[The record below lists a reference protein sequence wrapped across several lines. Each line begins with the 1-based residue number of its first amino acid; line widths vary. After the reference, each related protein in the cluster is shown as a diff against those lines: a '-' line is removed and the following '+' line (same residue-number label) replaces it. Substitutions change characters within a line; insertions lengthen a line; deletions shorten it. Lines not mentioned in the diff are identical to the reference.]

1 MRETQEELFETEYAQ
16 LYQHLCVHMSHSDK
30 AALRGEP
37 GYVWRSGQDRRLQ
50 MIAAWVNLD
59 GARILDNGCGLGTY
73 LDAFAPYSSQRFGLE
88 LEVDRAVK
96 ALPTAN
102 GITQGVGEHLPFA
115 TDSFDFVFS
124 NEVIEH
130 VDDDYLYAA
139 EMVRVLR
146 SGGHALI
153 FCPNRWYPVEQHGI
167 FWRGAYKFGNIPLV
181 NYLPDPLRNYLAP
194 HVRAYTKRSLLELF
208 VDLPVRVVHHGRIF
222 GGYDNIEA
230 RWPRFGRRF
239 KKALYAAEK
248 THLSVLGL
256 SHLLVL
262 EKV

>member
-1 MRETQEELFETEYAQ
+1 MIQEWADL
-16 LYQHLCVHMSHSDK
+16 
-30 AALRGEP
+30 
-37 GYVWRSGQDRRLQ
+37 SGRML
-50 MIAAWVNLD
+50 V
-59 GARILDNGCGLGTY
+59 NGCGLGSY
-73 LDAFAPYSSQRFGLE
+73 LDAFGRFSDHRFGLE
-88 LEVDRAVK
+88 IEEERARQ
-96 ALPTAN
+96 ALAVAE
-102 GITQGVGEHLPFA
+102 GIVVSQGEHLPFA
-115 TDSFDFVFS
+115 GNSFDVVFS

>member
-1 MRETQEELFETEYAQ
+1 
-16 LYQHLCVHMSHSDK
+16 
-30 AALRGEP
+30 
-37 GYVWRSGQDRRLQ
+37 
-50 MIAAWVNLD
+50 MIADWVDLN

-73 LDAFAPYSSQRFGLE
+73 LEAFAPYSSQCFGLE
-88 LEVDRAVK
+88 LEADRAVK

-102 GITQGVGEHLPFA
+102 GITMGVGEYLPFPA
-115 TDSFDFVFS
+115 NNFDFVFS

-130 VDDDYLYAA
+130 VNDDRLYAA

-181 NYLPDPLRNYLAP
+181 NYLPDPLRNRLAP
-194 HVRAYTKRSLLELF
+194 HVRTYTKRSLLELF

-230 RWPRFGRRF
+230 RWPEFGRWL
-239 KKALYAAEK
+239 KKTLYAAEK
-248 THLSVLGL
+248 TPFSVLGI
-256 SHLLVL
+256 SHMLVL
-262 EKV
+262 AKA